1 MHIINPLFISLIAF
15 ALSRCCCCFL
25 WKICY
30 NFCVGAQTINK
41 LISLRFIARRSQMF
55 FSLFADL
62 STKKLLFVYL
72 FATCKEDK
80 VCVSVCPCACKCP
93 QQRTNERTNEE
104 RDNFIN

>member
-15 ALSRCCCCFL
+15 ALVVVVVVVFL

-41 LISLRFIARRSQMF
+41 LISLRFIAGRSQMF
-55 FSLFADL
+55 CSLFADL
-62 STKKLLFVYL
+62 SAKKLLFVYL

-80 VCVSVCPCACKCP
+80 VCVRVCVCV
-93 QQRTNERTNEE
+93 
-104 RDNFIN
+104 